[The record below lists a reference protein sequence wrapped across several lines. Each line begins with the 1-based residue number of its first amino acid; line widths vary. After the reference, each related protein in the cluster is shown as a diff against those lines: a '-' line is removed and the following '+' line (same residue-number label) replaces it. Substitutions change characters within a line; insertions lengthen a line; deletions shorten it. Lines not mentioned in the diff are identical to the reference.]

1 MCGWRRCNQLAH
13 PNAVSTACT
22 CNSPHHAPQVAYR
35 LESGAILDELR
46 CFYSRTSL
54 QEDVLGLPLTFT
66 VNPASQRVDYIQA
79 HPYLLS
85 VTAFKAGVRRTPE
98 RVSVQSAISVC

>member
-1 MCGWRRCNQLAH
+1 
-13 PNAVSTACT
+13 
-22 CNSPHHAPQVAYR
+22 
-35 LESGAILDELR
+35 
-46 CFYSRTSL
+46 L

-98 RVSVQSAISVC
+98 RVSDQCLDSYLNFKFQNNSWSKSPADWSLLGNSCL

>member
-1 MCGWRRCNQLAH
+1 M
-13 PNAVSTACT
+13 
-22 CNSPHHAPQVAYR
+22 AYR

-46 CFYSRTSL
+46 CFYSRVSL

-79 HPYLLS
+79 HPYLLG
-85 VTAFKAGVRRTPE
+85 VTAFKAGARRTPE
-98 RVSVQSAISVC
+98 RVRAEQHI